1 MLLIEN
7 QLYVDDL
14 KRVLKSIELD
24 KDISVLLTGATGLIG
39 SFLTDVFWLYN
50 KTSRFNICVT
60 LTSRNYEKLQK
71 RFPYLLQDDNFKML
85 ERNVEDHIG
94 NEEKYDYIINA
105 ASNADPG
112 TYAKYPVETIKTNIL
127 GTINVLEYARYHSN
141 TRVLFTST
149 MEVYGNGY

>member
-24 KDISVLLTGATGLIG
+24 KDISVLLTGATGLVG

-60 LTSRNYEKLQK
+60 LTSRKYEKLQK
-71 RFPYLLQDDNFKML
+71 
-85 ERNVEDHIG
+85 I
-94 NEEKYDYIINA
+94 
-105 ASNADPG
+105 
-112 TYAKYPVETIKTNIL
+112 
-127 GTINVLEYARYHSN
+127 
-141 TRVLFTST
+141 
-149 MEVYGNGY
+149 